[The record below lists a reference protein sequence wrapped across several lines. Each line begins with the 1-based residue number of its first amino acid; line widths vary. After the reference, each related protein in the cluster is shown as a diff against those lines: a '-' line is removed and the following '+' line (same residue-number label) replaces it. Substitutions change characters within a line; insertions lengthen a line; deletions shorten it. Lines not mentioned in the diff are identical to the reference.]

1 MRSAVVAGF
10 FFSAGIAW
18 GAPPKGAI
26 NVHVEWIN
34 YDELH
39 CEGCRAQTV
48 TMDAGSFFITTHKRE
63 GKMIYTK
70 IAGDW
75 VGDAIRVTL
84 TDEVRS
90 DNGSFLDLK
99 GDSAVVE
106 KEETKVLKVGEIR
119 LLVSAAKAEDKPSG
133 GGKSVTVPGQHL
145 SDRAFAWVT
154 PPAGRESRFP

>member
-1 MRSAVVAGF
+1 MPNHRNQPLRLSRLLLVPAVRHPSPRITRASGSPIMRSAVVAGF

-84 TDEVRS
+84 T
-90 DNGSFLDLK
+90 
-99 GDSAVVE
+99 
-106 KEETKVLKVGEIR
+106 
-119 LLVSAAKAEDKPSG
+119 
-133 GGKSVTVPGQHL
+133 
-145 SDRAFAWVT
+145 
-154 PPAGRESRFP
+154 PPASGVTSSTGR